1 MYRHGLSKPDK
12 ESMFRKYKSLAA
24 SISMVP
30 KKSKAI
36 CLDNGT
42 YKKWCESH
50 LINFPEE
57 RSYLDI
63 DSEKVNV
70 LNEETAS

>member
-30 KKSKAI
+30 KKAKAI

-42 YKKWCESH
+42 YKKWCEPFDQFSRGNK
-50 LINFPEE
+50 LP
-57 RSYLDI
+57 
-63 DSEKVNV
+63 
-70 LNEETAS
+70 